1 MQLSFTDII
10 MGKLLDSLKDYF
22 DKTPQDVLE
31 KDFKELEYLNEIGPD
46 AIAYVEYVKGN
57 FDIEML
63 CPHLP
68 GGVQVSR
75 VAYEPAL
82 SSHHYQANAPY
93 FHAA

>member
-10 MGKLLDSLKDYF
+10 MGNLLDSLKDYF

-57 FDIEML
+57 FDMEIS
-63 CPHLP
+63 CPLLL
-68 GGVQVSR
+68 GVEVSR
-75 VAYEPAL
+75 LAYKSSL
-82 SSHHYQANAPY
+82 SDHLYKANTQFFQAA
-93 FHAA
+93 

>member
-1 MQLSFTDII
+1 
-10 MGKLLDSLKDYF
+10 MGNLLDSLKDYF

-31 KDFKELEYLNEIGPD
+31 KDFKELEHLNEIGPD

-57 FDIEML
+57 FDIEL
-63 CPHLP
+63 SCSHLLD
-68 GGVQVSR
+68 GAQVSR

-82 SSHHYQANAPY
+82 SSHHYKANTPY

>member
-1 MQLSFTDII
+1 
-10 MGKLLDSLKDYF
+10 MGNLLDSLKDYF

-46 AIAYVEYVKGN
+46 AIAYVEYVKRN
-57 FDIEML
+57 FDIEL
-63 CPHLP
+63 PCTHLLD
-68 GGVQVSR
+68 GVDVSR

-82 SSHHYQANAPY
+82 SCHHYKANTPY